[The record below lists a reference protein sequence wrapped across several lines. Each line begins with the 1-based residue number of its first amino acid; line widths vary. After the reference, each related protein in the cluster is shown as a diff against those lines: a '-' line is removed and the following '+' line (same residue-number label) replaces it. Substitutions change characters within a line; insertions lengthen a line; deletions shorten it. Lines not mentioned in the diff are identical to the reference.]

1 MFWEKKFYFKM
12 DQLVLEIKI
21 AFVSIFHI
29 DVSSCCGFV
38 VNASVIVIE
47 PQLLRFNFLF
57 LHAANLYNIV
67 IQPSLPFAPAPP
79 FTRVFCLWGGGYC
92 WFKGIQNTNLEK
104 IFKLF
109 IQFLSRIFS
118 LKCNIIYFPFTL
130 VNILSKTK
138 RRNLGTYSWSPPALG
153 SS

>member
-1 MFWEKKFYFKM
+1 M
-12 DQLVLEIKI
+12 DQLIGETKI
-21 AFVSIFHI
+21 DFVSIFHI

-57 LHAANLYNIV
+57 LHAANVHNIV
-67 IQPSLPFAPAPP
+67 IQPPVPSFPAPP

-92 WFKGIQNTNLEK
+92 WFKGIQDTNQER

-109 IQFLSRIFS
+109 IQFLTRIFS
-118 LKCNIIYFPFTL
+118 FKCNIIYFPFTL
-130 VNILSKTK
+130 VNILNQTKKTK
-138 RRNLGTYSWSPPALG
+138 FGYLLQESTSFRK
-153 SS
+153 